1 VSAATLAPGQHVGG
15 YRLERLLGEGASGIV
30 FAAVDAQ
37 DARVALKLLRPELAD
52 DGVLR
57 ARFVREARLAREI
70 ESKHVA
76 RILELGE
83 ARGLTYLVLPL
94 YEGGSLAAR
103 LRMYEPFEMQD
114 TVRLAAQL
122 ARGLEALHER
132 GIVHRDLKPSNVL
145 FGDGGRTAAIA
156 DFGLARTPD
165 STRLTLDGQLLGTP
179 HYVAPE
185 VIEGLEATPASDL
198 YALGCVLYECVVGE
212 PPFAGRRLSELAFAH
227 LVEPV
232 PDPRERRPDLP
243 ANFGLALLTALEK
256 EPSARPPTPTALV
269 RMLHLART
277 PGPAGS
283 SDG

>member
-1 VSAATLAPGQHVGG
+1 VSSATFAPGQRVGG
-15 YRLERLLGEGASGIV
+15 YRLERLLGEGASGV
-30 FAAVDAQ
+30 VYAAVDAR

-52 DGVLR
+52 DVALR
-57 ARFVREARLAREI
+57 ARFVREARLARGI
-70 ESKHVA
+70 DSKHVA
-76 RILELGE
+76 PILQLGE
-83 ARGLTYLVLPL
+83 AQGLTYLVLPL
-94 YEGGSLAAR
+94 YEDGSLAAR
-103 LRMYEPFEMQD
+103 LRTRGRLGVEE
-114 TVRLAAQL
+114 TVHLAAQL

-145 FGDGGRTAAIA
+145 FSDGGATAAIS

-212 PPFAGRRLSELAFAH
+212 PPFAGRRLSELGFAH
-227 LVEPV
+227 LVEPA

-243 ANFGLALLTALEK
+243 ADFAFALLTALEK
-256 EPSARPPTPTALV
+256 EPSARPTTPTALA
-269 RMLHLART
+269 RLLHLART
-277 PGPAGS
+277 AGPA
-283 SDG
+283 

>member
-1 VSAATLAPGQHVGG
+1 MSSATFAPGQQVGG
-15 YRLERLLGEGASGIV
+15 YRLERLLGEGASGVV
-30 FAAVDAQ
+30 FAAVDAR

-52 DGVLR
+52 DETVR

-70 ESKHVA
+70 DSKHVA
-76 RILELGE
+76 PILQLGQSQ
-83 ARGLTYLVLPL
+83 GLTYLVLPL
-94 YEGGSLAAR
+94 YEAGSLADR
-103 LRMYEPFEMQD
+103 LRTRGPIGVDD
-114 TVRLAAQL
+114 TVHLGAQL

-145 FGDGGRTAAIA
+145 FDGGGTAAIA

-212 PPFAGRRLSELAFAH
+212 PPFAGRRLSELGFAH
-227 LVEPV
+227 LVEPA
-232 PDPRERRPDLP
+232 PDPRERRNDLP
-243 ANFGLALLTALEK
+243 ADFAFALLTALEK
-256 EPSARPPTPTALV
+256 KPSARPTTPTALV
-269 RMLHLART
+269 RMLHLACTAR
-277 PGPAGS
+277 PV
-283 SDG
+283 

>member
-1 VSAATLAPGQHVGG
+1 VSGATFAPGQQVGG
-15 YRLERLLGEGASGIV
+15 YRLERLLGEGASGVV
-30 FAAVDAQ
+30 FAALDAR

-52 DGVLR
+52 DDALR
-57 ARFVREARLAREI
+57 ARFVREARLARDI

-76 RILELGE
+76 PILQLGE
-83 ARGLTYLVLPL
+83 AQGLTYLVLPL
-94 YEGGSLAAR
+94 YAAGSLADR
-103 LRMYEPFEMQD
+103 LRTRGRLGVKE
-114 TVRLAAQL
+114 TVHLGAQL

-145 FGDGGRTAAIA
+145 YTEGDTAALA
-156 DFGLARTPD
+156 DFGLARAPD

-185 VIEGLEATPASDL
+185 VIQGLEATPASDL

-212 PPFAGRRLSELAFAH
+212 PPFAGRRLTELGFAH
-227 LVEPV
+227 LVEPA

-243 ANFGLALLTALEK
+243 ADFALALLTALEK
-256 EPSARPPTPTALV
+256 EPSARPTTPTALV

-277 PGPAGS
+277 ARPV
-283 SDG
+283 

>member
-1 VSAATLAPGQHVGG
+1 MSSATFAPGQQVGG
-15 YRLERLLGEGASGIV
+15 YRLERLLGEGASGVV
-30 FAAVDAQ
+30 FAAVDAR

-52 DGVLR
+52 DETVR

-70 ESKHVA
+70 DSKHVA
-76 RILELGE
+76 PILQLGQSQ
-83 ARGLTYLVLPL
+83 GLTYLVLPL
-94 YEGGSLAAR
+94 YEAGSLADR
-103 LRMYEPFEMQD
+103 LRTRGPLGVDD
-114 TVRLAAQL
+114 TVHLAAQL

-145 FGDGGRTAAIA
+145 FDGGGTAAIA

-212 PPFAGRRLSELAFAH
+212 PPFAGRRLSELGFAH
-227 LVEPV
+227 LVEPA

-243 ANFGLALLTALEK
+243 GDFAFALLTALEK
-256 EPSARPPTPTALV
+256 EPSARPTTPTALV
-269 RMLHLART
+269 RMLHLACTAR
-277 PGPAGS
+277 PA
-283 SDG
+283 

>member
-1 VSAATLAPGQHVGG
+1 VSAATFAPGQQVGG
-15 YRLERLLGEGASGIV
+15 YRLERLLGEGASGVV
-30 FAAVDAQ
+30 FAAVDAR
-37 DARVALKLLRPELAD
+37 DARFALKLLRPELAD
-52 DGVLR
+52 DDALR

-70 ESKHVA
+70 DSKHVA
-76 RILELGE
+76 PILQLGE
-83 ARGLTYLVLPL
+83 SQGLTYLVLPL
-94 YEGGSLAAR
+94 YEAGSLADR
-103 LRMYEPFEMQD
+103 LRASGRLGAEE
-114 TVRLAAQL
+114 TVNLAAQL

-145 FGDGGRTAAIA
+145 FAGGDTAAIA

-185 VIEGLEATPASDL
+185 LIQGFEATPASDL

-212 PPFAGRRLSELAFAH
+212 PPFAGRRLSELGFAH
-227 LVEPV
+227 LVEPA

-243 ANFGLALLTALEK
+243 ADFALALLTALEK
-256 EPSARPPTPTALV
+256 EPSARPTTPTALV

-277 PGPAGS
+277 ARPV
-283 SDG
+283 

>member
-1 VSAATLAPGQHVGG
+1 VSGATFAPGQQVGG
-15 YRLERLLGEGASGIV
+15 YRLERLLGEGASGVV
-30 FAAVDAQ
+30 FAALDAR

-52 DGVLR
+52 DDALR
-57 ARFVREARLAREI
+57 ARFVREARLARDI

-76 RILELGE
+76 PILQLGE
-83 ARGLTYLVLPL
+83 AQGLTYLVLPL
-94 YEGGSLAAR
+94 YAAGSLADR
-103 LRMYEPFEMQD
+103 LRTRGRLGVKE
-114 TVRLAAQL
+114 TVHLGAQL

-145 FGDGGRTAAIA
+145 FGDDGTAAIA

-165 STRLTLDGQLLGTP
+165 ATRLTLDGQLLGTP

-212 PPFAGRRLSELAFAH
+212 PPFAGRRLSELGFAH
-227 LVEPV
+227 LVEPA

-243 ANFGLALLTALEK
+243 ADFAFALLTALEK
-256 EPSARPPTPTALV
+256 EPSARPTTPTALV
-269 RMLHLART
+269 RMLHLACTAR
-277 PGPAGS
+277 PA
-283 SDG
+283 

>member
-1 VSAATLAPGQHVGG
+1 MSNATFAPGQQVGG
-15 YRLERLLGEGASGIV
+15 YRLERLLGEGASGVV
-30 FAAVDAQ
+30 FAAVDAR

-52 DGVLR
+52 DETLR

-70 ESKHVA
+70 DSKHVA
-76 RILELGE
+76 PILQLGQSQ
-83 ARGLTYLVLPL
+83 GLTFLVLPL
-94 YEGGSLAAR
+94 YEAGSLADR
-103 LRMYEPFEMQD
+103 LRTRGPIGVDD
-114 TVRLAAQL
+114 TVHLGAQL

-145 FGDGGRTAAIA
+145 FDGGGTAAIA

-185 VIEGLEATPASDL
+185 LIQGFEATPASDL

-212 PPFAGRRLSELAFAH
+212 PPFAGRRLSELGFAH
-227 LVEPV
+227 LVEPA

-243 ANFGLALLTALEK
+243 ADFALALLTALEK
-256 EPSARPPTPTALV
+256 EPSARPTTPTALV
-269 RMLHLART
+269 RMLHLACTAR
-277 PGPAGS
+277 PA
-283 SDG
+283 

>member
-1 VSAATLAPGQHVGG
+1 VSATTFAPGQQLGG
-15 YRLERLLGEGASGIV
+15 YRLERLLGEGASGVV
-30 FAAVDAQ
+30 FAAVDAR

-52 DGVLR
+52 DVVLR
-57 ARFVREARLAREI
+57 ARFVREARVAREI

-83 ARGLTYLVLPL
+83 AQGLTYLVLPL
-94 YEGGSLAAR
+94 YEGGSLADR
-103 LRMYEPFEMQD
+103 LRTRGRLGAED
-114 TVRLAAQL
+114 TIHLAAQL

-145 FGDGGRTAAIA
+145 FGDDGTAAIA

-185 VIEGLEATPASDL
+185 VNEGLEATPASDL

-212 PPFAGRRLSELAFAH
+212 PPFAGRRLSELGFAH
-227 LVEPV
+227 LVEPA

-243 ANFGLALLTALEK
+243 GDFAFALLTALEK
-256 EPSARPPTPTALV
+256 EPSARPTTPTALV
-269 RMLHLART
+269 RMLHLACTAR
-277 PGPAGS
+277 PA
-283 SDG
+283 